1 MPAKGV
7 CLGSE
12 FAVFFEG
19 KSFAYSSLKT
29 SYNLPLQVMS
39 LVTASQEKYGDL
51 VTCPI
56 MCLALGVLYEDLGGK
71 LPSRLTDMYMA
82 LIKHMIRKNLLRR
95 GEPMCYDV
103 LPDKYNK
110 LLSVCFHVFID
121 MLFSC
126 YCFYSFII
134 LFFIYL
140 FSFY

>member
-1 MPAKGV
+1 MDH
-7 CLGSE
+7 
-12 FAVFFEG
+12 
-19 KSFAYSSLKT
+19 
-29 SYNLPLQVMS
+29 NLPLQVMS

-110 LLSVCFHVFID
+110 LLSV
-121 MLFSC
+121 
-126 YCFYSFII
+126 I
-134 LFFIYL
+134 LFFLFYTLVSYYTCYCYL
-140 FSFY
+140 FISCCVLFFNFI

>member
-1 MPAKGV
+1 
-7 CLGSE
+7 
-12 FAVFFEG
+12 
-19 KSFAYSSLKT
+19 
-29 SYNLPLQVMS
+29 MS
-39 LVTASQEKYGDL
+39 LVTASREKYGDL

-110 LLSVCFHVFID
+110 LLSVC
-121 MLFSC
+121 LFLLRTVI
-126 YCFYSFII
+126 YQ
-134 LFFIYL
+134 LFL
-140 FSFY
+140 FLGFCGVVAVTQLDIQALSHS

>member
-1 MPAKGV
+1 
-7 CLGSE
+7 
-12 FAVFFEG
+12 
-19 KSFAYSSLKT
+19 
-29 SYNLPLQVMS
+29 MS
-39 LVTASQEKYGDL
+39 LVTASREKYGDL

-110 LLSVCFHVFID
+110 LLSVMDALLLALCGVVCCGVCVVDCGFCLRIQ
-121 MLFSC
+121 
-126 YCFYSFII
+126 
-134 LFFIYL
+134 
-140 FSFY
+140 